1 MAAEIKYI
9 ENSRQRRRKGFVS
22 RLIPSK
28 TVLPLRCLWRKRVD
42 RRKRLSP
49 ESRRAYMEGL
59 RKYREKGVPI
69 LIDGKEADESQ
80 WDKIFEIHEDG
91 SFYMG
96 DYVLEEVRDCQEQ
109 KAADRAEQEF
119 LGESSSGY
127 GKRRRL
133 KEIRFDLVYYR

>member
-109 KAADRAEQEF
+109 KAANRAEQEF

>member
-1 MAAEIKYI
+1 MD
-9 ENSRQRRRKGFVS
+9 RK
-22 RLIPSK
+22 
-28 TVLPLRCLWRKRVD
+28 
-42 RRKRLSP
+42 KRLNP
-49 ESRRAYMEGL
+49 ESCRAYLEGL

-96 DYVLEEVRDCQEQ
+96 DYVLEEVMDCQEQ
-109 KAADRAEQEF
+109 KAVNRADQEF
-119 LGESSSGY
+119 IGESSSGY
-127 GKRRRL
+127 GKRKRL

>member
-9 ENSRQRRRKGFVS
+9 ENSRQRRREGFVS

>member
-96 DYVLEEVRDCQEQ
+96 DYVLEEVRACQEQ

>member
-1 MAAEIKYI
+1 M
-9 ENSRQRRRKGFVS
+9 S
-22 RLIPSK
+22 RLIPSG
-28 TVLPLRCLWRKRVD
+28 TGLPLRLLRRKRVE
-42 RRKRLSP
+42 RKKRLNP
-49 ESRRAYMEGL
+49 ESRRAYMDGL

-96 DYVLEEVRDCQEQ
+96 DYVLEEVTDCREQ
-109 KAADRAEQEF
+109 TAADAEEQEL
-119 LGESSSGY
+119 LGESSAGY
-127 GKRRRL
+127 GKRKRL

>member
-1 MAAEIKYI
+1 MD
-9 ENSRQRRRKGFVS
+9 RK
-22 RLIPSK
+22 
-28 TVLPLRCLWRKRVD
+28 
-42 RRKRLSP
+42 KRLNP
-49 ESRRAYMEGL
+49 ESRRAYLEGL

-96 DYVLEEVRDCQEQ
+96 DYVLEEVMDCQEQ
-109 KAADRAEQEF
+109 KAVNRTDQEF
-119 LGESSSGY
+119 IGEPSAGY
-127 GKRRRL
+127 GKRKRL

>member
-109 KAADRAEQEF
+109 KVADRAEQEF

>member
-119 LGESSSGY
+119 LGESTSGY

>member
-9 ENSRQRRRKGFVS
+9 ENSRQRRRRGFVS

-96 DYVLEEVRDCQEQ
+96 DYVLEEMRDCQEQ
-109 KAADRAEQEF
+109 KAADRADQEF

-127 GKRRRL
+127 GKRKRL